1 MNQAKDQ
8 AAKRKGQTGGW
19 HGLSGDTRA
28 EMGAPPSPG
37 RLVRRLDGDTS
48 GHGDDSDDEIFA
60 DCLLG
65 CRGVNGTLH
74 AKGHHPQCPHFV
86 SPQRVNQKNINF
98 VQGVPARRARVLM
111 KEEEEETA
119 ITVASAGGELETR
132 VYLLPV
138 AHMDLSCHLA
148 ERDIW
153 YRRQV
158 FVPLNQP
165 YLVAP
170 ALDSTSMARVN
181 MFSEINTALQ
191 VRREEE
197 RRGGGGGTML
207 TLSWV

>member
-1 MNQAKDQ
+1 
-8 AAKRKGQTGGW
+8 
-19 HGLSGDTRA
+19 
-28 EMGAPPSPG
+28 
-37 RLVRRLDGDTS
+37 
-48 GHGDDSDDEIFA
+48 
-60 DCLLG
+60 
-65 CRGVNGTLH
+65 
-74 AKGHHPQCPHFV
+74 
-86 SPQRVNQKNINF
+86 
-98 VQGVPARRARVLM
+98 M
-111 KEEEEETA
+111 KEEEEEETA
-119 ITVASAGGELETR
+119 ITVASTGGELETR

-170 ALDSTSMARVN
+170 ALDTTSMARVN

-197 RRGGGGGTML
+197 RRGERGGGGAMF
-207 TLSWV
+207 TLSWVCCSLCCSVCCQPCIHTKII